1 MTEETSFLSFV
12 RLDDFNPSDGAYTI
26 EVDLDGGRIP
36 KLPDFADEDEED
48 EYEGDDED
56 IDEDDADAADD

>member
-1 MTEETSFLSFV
+1 MSIV

-26 EVDLDGGRIP
+26 KVDLDGSLIP

-48 EYEGDDED
+48 IYEGDDEEDED